1 MIAAAASSGVA
12 DLLDG
17 PLRRGRLLG
26 SSGHVAWVEFDGRVV
41 VIGDLDSVRLP
52 NGIVTTEAITSLLVP
67 SDPEISIGR
76 GGIIVGREHAI
87 RVLRRWDPRPV
98 LPAVNR
104 LVTLG
109 IIRDAAGDVAAM
121 GDCDLGSA
129 LASRNS
135 ARVVGSA
142 GRLMGRGPGLTPE
155 GDDLLAAALASYL
168 LMSESLRR
176 EAAIRLVASVSD
188 LLIERSRRRTTMLAS
203 SLLTHALSGEV
214 AAPIADL
221 LRAICG
227 RGEVPRALERL
238 CSVGHSSGPAYAA
251 GVFTGAVAACL
262 DPR

>member
-1 MIAAAASSGVA
+1 VIAAAASSGVA

-17 PLRRGRLLG
+17 PLRRGHLLG

-41 VIGDLDSVRLP
+41 VIGDPDSVRLP
-52 NGIVTTEAITSLLVP
+52 NGIVTTEAITPLLVP

-76 GGIIVGREHAI
+76 GGIIVGRQHAI

-109 IIRDAAGDVAAM
+109 IIRNAAGDVEAM
-121 GDCDLGSA
+121 GDSGLGGA

-142 GRLMGRGPGLTPE
+142 SRLMGRGPGLTPE

-176 EAAIRLVASVSD
+176 EAAIRLVASVSG
-188 LLIERSRRRTTMLAS
+188 LLMERSERRTTALAS
-203 SLLTHALSGEV
+203 SLLAHALTGGV
-214 AAPIADL
+214 VVPIADL

-227 RGEVPRALERL
+227 RGEVSAALETL
-238 CSVGHSSGPAYAA
+238 CTVGHSSGPAYAA
-251 GVFTGAVAACL
+251 GVFAGAAAACL
-262 DPR
+262 GTR